1 MSLKWIDIT
10 ELIRSAASELEE
22 GQFIA
27 SPNFDYET
35 AMRSIDIDDP
45 KIDSGM
51 GAMTIEPIPYLIKQ
65 GSGEFTNYEV

>member
-1 MSLKWIDIT
+1 MSLKWTDIT
-10 ELIRSAASELEE
+10 ELIQNAASELEE

-27 SPNFDYET
+27 SPDFSYEA

-51 GAMTIEPIPYLIKQ
+51 EAMTIEPISYLIKQ
-65 GSGEFTNYEV
+65 GNDDFTKYEI